1 MHTPYTL
8 YSGCTIVDT
17 KLCYHTLFNAP
28 TSSLPTKK
36 LSKIN
41 IVFDFLT
48 TEYFLD
54 LACVKCIIAKFPYY
68 SKPIT
73 HIIAKFPNYTTLAW
87 VRFELK
93 IPIRINLRTTV
104 RIDRGNLLL
113 VMNNIVLL

>member
-1 MHTPYTL
+1 MHNSRHKTL
-8 YSGCTIVDT
+8 LSHAIQCT
-17 KLCYHTLFNAP
+17 HTLP
-28 TSSLPTKK
+28 PHKK

-48 TEYFLD
+48 TEYFLN
-54 LACVKCIIAKFPYY
+54 LAWVKF
-68 SKPIT
+68 KPIT

-93 IPIRINLRTTV
+93 ISIRINLRTTV
-104 RIDRGNLLL
+104 RIDLGNLLL